1 MVLVVFVVGYM
12 PKIAEI
18 EYTPNPN
25 AVKFQLKEAIAV
37 GFPKSFPSAEIA
49 QADPLAKALFEV
61 GHIVSVFMQDKWLT
75 VTKDD
80 GASWPDLLPKLAAPI
95 RSAPSASGQA
105 PGEAPKRDFNAL
117 YDPNDEVLQKVQK
130 VLDEAILP
138 ALAADGG
145 GLEIVGRHE
154 KQVMIRY
161 QGACGTCPA
170 SLTGTLA
177 AIEGLVQKEI
187 DPELV
192 VISV

>member
-1 MVLVVFVVGYM
+1 M

-25 AVKFQLKEAIAV
+25 AVKFQLKEPVAV
-37 GFPKSFPSAEIA
+37 GFPKSFPSREIA
-49 QADPLAKALFEV
+49 EADPLAKALFEV
-61 GHIVSVFMQDKWLT
+61 GSIVSVFMQDKWLT

-80 GASWPDLLPKLAAPI
+80 SASWPDLLPKLATPI
-95 RSAPSASGQA
+95 RSAPSAAGQA
-105 PGEAPKRDFNAL
+105 PSEAPKRDFGGL
-117 YDPNDEVLQKVQK
+117 YDPDDEVLQKVQR

-145 GLEIVGRHE
+145 GLELVGRHD

>member
-1 MVLVVFVVGYM
+1 M

-25 AVKFQLKEAIAV
+25 AVKFLLKEPVAL

-49 QADPLAKALFEV
+49 ANDELAKALFDV
-61 GHIVSVFMQDKWLT
+61 GNVVSVFMQDKWLT
-75 VTKDD
+75 VTKTDD
-80 GASWPDLLPKLAAPI
+80 VKWPDLLPKLAAPI
-95 RSAPSASGQA
+95 RIAASVNGQSN
-105 PGEAPKRDFNAL
+105 EAAAKREFNKIN
-117 YDPNDEVLQKVQK
+117 DQNDEVLKKVQAI
-130 VLDEAILP
+130 LEESILP

-145 GLEIVGRHE
+145 GLEIVGRVD

-161 QGACGTCPA
+161 QGACNSCPS

-177 AIEGLVQKEI
+177 AIEGMLQKEI

>member
-1 MVLVVFVVGYM
+1 M
-12 PKIAEI
+12 PKISEI

-25 AVKFQLKEAIAV
+25 AVKFLLKEAVAV

-49 QADPLAKALFEV
+49 QADALAKAIFEV
-61 GHIVSVFMQDKWLT
+61 GHVVSVFMQDKWLT
-75 VTKDD
+75 VTKTEDVT
-80 GASWPDLLPKLAAPI
+80 WPDLLPKLAAPI
-95 RSAPSASGQA
+95 RAAASVSGQT
-105 PGEAPKRDFNAL
+105 PEATAKHAFNKIA
-117 YDPNDEVLQKVQK
+117 DENDEILKKVHAI
-130 VLDEAILP
+130 LEESILP

-145 GLEIVGRHE
+145 GIEIVGRVE

-161 QGACGTCPA
+161 QGACNSCPS

-177 AIEGLVQKEI
+177 AIEGMLQKEI

>member
-1 MVLVVFVVGYM
+1 M

-25 AVKFQLKEAIAV
+25 AVKFVLKEAVAL
-37 GFPKSFPSAEIA
+37 GFPKSFPNVEIA
-49 QADPLAKALFEV
+49 AADALAKALFEV
-61 GHIVSVFMQDKWLT
+61 GHVVSVFMQDKFLT

-80 GASWPDLLPKLAAPI
+80 EATWPDLLPKLASPI
-95 RSAPSASGQA
+95 RAAASVTGQA
-105 PGEAPKRDFNAL
+105 GEAPKRDFSKVF
-117 YDPNDEVLQKVQK
+117 DEHDEVLKRVQQ
-130 VLDEAILP
+130 VLDESILP

-145 GLEIVGRHE
+145 GLELVGRVE

-161 QGACGTCPA
+161 HGACGTCPS

>member
-1 MVLVVFVVGYM
+1 M

-25 AVKFQLKEAIAV
+25 AVKFLLKEPVAL

-49 QADPLAKALFEV
+49 ANDDLAKALFDMGSV
-61 GHIVSVFMQDKWLT
+61 VSVFMQDKWLT
-75 VTKDD
+75 VTKTEDVKW
-80 GASWPDLLPKLAAPI
+80 SDLLPKLATPI
-95 RSAPSASGQA
+95 RAAASINGLNGQA
-105 PGEAPKRDFNAL
+105 NEAAAKREFNKIN
-117 YDPNDEVLQKVQK
+117 DQNDEILKKVQAI
-130 VLDEAILP
+130 LEESILP

-145 GLEIVGRHE
+145 GLEIVGRVE

-161 QGACGTCPA
+161 QGACNSCPS

-177 AIEGLVQKEI
+177 AIEGMLQKEI